1 MLVFIILISLIAC
14 IVAFAFVNDKGAME
28 DYLNRDDDW

>member
-1 MLVFIILISLIAC
+1 MKIFIILMGLIVC

-28 DYLNRDDDW
+28 DYLNRDDD